1 MRIVHNKVDL
11 ETLDKVIDSK
21 ASRNDFQAQMEI
33 TSNLY
38 SRLRLLSIMVVELA
52 RVMVPAKSSSSLKNT
67 ETINTKIQ
75 RRNYLFKQAQ
85 VACKWVTEFQ
95 NEWNEEALLQHDNQ
109 KRKRTISRGSNSLSP
124 TRGSHYN

>member
-1 MRIVHNKVDL
+1 MSVVVNDVVSSKMEQYDKVHKNFQKFFNEDELMRIVHNKVDL

-38 SRLRLLSIMVVELA
+38 NRLRLLSIMVVELA

-67 ETINTKIQ
+67 ETINTKI
-75 RRNYLFKQAQ
+75 
-85 VACKWVTEFQ
+85 
-95 NEWNEEALLQHDNQ
+95 
-109 KRKRTISRGSNSLSP
+109 
-124 TRGSHYN
+124 